1 MEIIFKEEDEE
12 DVAVEEEVVVII
24 MAEVINQDEVEVKDS
39 TKTIN
44 KIMSNTHKTLEMIQQ
59 STVKVMFMTISA

>member
-24 MAEVINQDEVEVKDS
+24 MAEVINQDEAEVKEI
-39 TKTIN
+39 TKIIN
-44 KIMSNTHKTLEMIQQ
+44 RTMSNTHKTLEMIQQ